1 MIDGDGNRR
10 KLLKIT
16 SIHKEYRMHKAI
28 RFHEVGGP
36 EVLKW
41 EDVEVVDPGPGEV
54 RIRHEAIGVNFVDLY
69 QRNGL
74 YKVPLPA
81 IAGNEGAGVVEVIGT
96 GVTGVKVGDRVAYA
110 GRVGSYCE
118 VRNIPADRLCILPDE
133 LSFEQGAVMMLKG
146 LTVQYLIRRTHR
158 VQKGET
164 VLFHAAAGG
173 VGIIATQWLKA
184 LGATIIGTAGSAEK
198 CALALQHG
206 ADYCINYRTEN
217 IVERVRE
224 ITNGKGVPVVYDSVG
239 KDTFEASL
247 KCLSPRGLLVSFG
260 NASGPVPP
268 VDLSLL
274 AQHGSLYVTRPTLA
288 TYIAERA
295 DLEAAAHELFD
306 IVRAGTMGIDINQ
319 RYHLRD
325 AAQAHIDLESRKT
338 TGSSIMLPR

>member
-1 MIDGDGNRR
+1 
-10 KLLKIT
+10 
-16 SIHKEYRMHKAI
+16 MHKAI

-41 EDVEVVDPGPGEV
+41 EDVEVSDPAPGEV
-54 RIRHEAIGVNFVDLY
+54 RIRHEAVGVNFVDTY
-69 QRNGL
+69 QRSGL

-81 IAGNEGAGVVEVIGT
+81 IAGNEGAGIVEAVGA
-96 GVTGVKVGDRVAYA
+96 GVAGVKTGDRVAYA

-133 LSFEQGAVMMLKG
+133 LSFEQGAAMMLKG
-146 LTVQYLIRRTHR
+146 LTVQYLIRRTYR

-173 VGIIATQWLKA
+173 VGRIATQWLKS

-198 CALALQHG
+198 CELALRHG

-217 IVERVRE
+217 NVERVQE
-224 ITNGKGVPVVYDSVG
+224 ITNGKGVPVVYDSIG
-239 KDTFEASL
+239 RDMFEASL

-268 VDLSLL
+268 VDLGVL
-274 AQHGSLYVTRPTLA
+274 ALHGSLYVTRPTLA

-295 DLEAAAHELFD
+295 DLEAASQELFD
-306 IVRAGTMGIDINQ
+306 LVRTGTVKIDINQ
-319 RYHLRD
+319 RYRLKD
-325 AAQAHIDLESRKT
+325 AAKAHIDLESSKT
-338 TGSSIMLPR
+338 TGSSILLPR